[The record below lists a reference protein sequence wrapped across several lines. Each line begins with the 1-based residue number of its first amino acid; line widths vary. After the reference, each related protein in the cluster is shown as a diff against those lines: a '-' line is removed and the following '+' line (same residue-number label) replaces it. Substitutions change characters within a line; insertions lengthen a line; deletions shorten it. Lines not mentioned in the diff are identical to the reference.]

1 MLISVRLYVQGEELR
16 PTEIT
21 KLLGVLPVRSHA
33 RGDTRTLPD
42 GKTVA
47 QKIGVWVWKTG
58 MDAED
63 ASLGDCIQSLR
74 KTFDQSR
81 GVLTSLPNAE
91 STWVDVHVVG
101 DRGRED
107 DSDGEVVLS
116 LAPEDLGA
124 LTALGLPVEVTVGF
138 A

>member
-1 MLISVRLYVQGEELR
+1 MLISVRLYVQGGELR
-16 PTEIT
+16 PDEIT
-21 KLLGVLPVRSHA
+21 QLLGVSPARSHA

-42 GKTVA
+42 GKTVT

-58 MDAED
+58 VDAED
-63 ASLGDCIQSLR
+63 ASLGDCIQILR
-74 KTFDQSR
+74 KTFDHSH
-81 GVLTSLPNAE
+81 GVLASLPNAE

-101 DRGRED
+101 DRGPED
-107 DSDGEVVLS
+107 DFDGEVVLS
-116 LAPEDLGA
+116 LTSEDLGA